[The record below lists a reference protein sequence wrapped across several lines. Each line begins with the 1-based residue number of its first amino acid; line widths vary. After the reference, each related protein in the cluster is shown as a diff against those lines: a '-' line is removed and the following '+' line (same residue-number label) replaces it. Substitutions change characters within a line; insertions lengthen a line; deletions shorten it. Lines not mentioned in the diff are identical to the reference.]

1 MSVYLIL
8 TVIGDDRPGLVEQLA
23 STVSAYGG
31 NWLESRFSHLAGKFA
46 GILRIQ
52 ISGGDASA
60 LQSALERLSDF
71 RITAELVREEPD
83 SPYTQQLLL
92 NLTGHDRIGIVR
104 DVSQVL
110 ARFGVNVEKLST
122 QVSSAPMSGEPLFE
136 ASARLQGR
144 GDLVV
149 AELRTALEQLSDDL
163 MVEIS
168 LAHTD

>member
-1 MSVYLIL
+1 MSIYLIL

-23 STVSAYGG
+23 STVSAHGG

-46 GILRIQ
+46 GILRVQ
-52 ISGGDASA
+52 ADKELADA
-60 LQSALERLSDF
+60 LQSALEGLSEF
-71 RITAELVREEPD
+71 RITAERVEETPA
-83 SPYTQQLLL
+83 SPYTHHLQL

-136 ASARLQGR
+136 ATAQLQGTDEL
-144 GDLVV
+144 DLRK
-149 AELRTALEQLSDDL
+149 LQKALEQLSDDL
-163 MVEIS
+163 MVDIT
-168 LAHTD
+168 LDPQP

>member
-52 ISGGDASA
+52 AARDSA
-60 LQSALERLSDF
+60 GPLQAALESLSDF
-71 RITAELVREEPD
+71 RITAELVDAEPH
-83 SPYTQQLLL
+83 SPYTRHLQLA
-92 NLTGHDRIGIVR
+92 LTGHDRIGIVR

-136 ASARLQGR
+136 ANAQLQARADLEIGALQ
-144 GDLVV
+144 
-149 AELRTALEQLSDDL
+149 AALEQLSDDL
-163 MVEIS
+163 MVEIA
-168 LAHTD
+168 LDTNA

>member
-23 STVSAYGG
+23 STISAYGG

-46 GILRIQ
+46 GILR
-52 ISGGDASA
+52 
-60 LQSALERLSDF
+60 LQAPAERAAELQTALENLSDF
-71 RITAELVREEPD
+71 RITAALVAEEPAAR
-83 SPYTQQLLL
+83 YTRHLVLS
-92 NLTGHDRIGIVR
+92 LTGHDRIGIVR

-122 QVSSAPMSGEPLFE
+122 QVSSAPMSGEALFE
-136 ASARLQGR
+136 ATAQLKAEAGLDLRQLQQ
-144 GDLVV
+144 
-149 AELRTALEQLSDDL
+149 ALEQLSDDL

-168 LAHTD
+168 LDAHD